1 MDIRNLTRHIKRLL
15 LNPEG
20 DISEL
25 LFHNKKTQHACR
37 LFLQFLKTKK
47 SCTREELSQFATDL
61 QNGKIEKDFSYSR
74 AKFYYTIRAT
84 LLTLGLIQVQE
95 RFFDVKNLDL
105 MPERSRKR
113 NVQEVYVPVKQPIPK
128 MPPDGVNL
136 PRFCWIICK
145 AWNDEFLPQPRGEE
159 LQKQK

>member
-1 MDIRNLTRHIKRLL
+1 MRIRNLTRHIKRLL

-25 LFHNKKTQHACR
+25 LFNNKKTQHACR
-37 LFLQFLKTKK
+37 LFLEFLKTKK

-61 QNGKIEKDFSYSR
+61 ENGKIEKDFHYSR

-95 RFFDVKNLDL
+95 RFFHSETFDL
-105 MPERSRKR
+105 APEHKR
-113 NVQEVYVPVKQPIPK
+113 RRNIQEVYVPVKQPISK
-128 MPPDGVNL
+128 MPPDGVHL

-145 AWNDEFLPQPRGEE
+145 KWNDEFLRKEAKP
-159 LQKQK
+159 